1 MTLKQESTESEK
13 NLNNVIKID
22 PRQIRN
28 HLDQMVRGTVAYR
41 YDGAVFFREK
51 AQIRGCL

>member
-22 PRQIRN
+22 PRQIQN
-28 HLDQMVRGTVAYR
+28 HLDQMVRGTVGR
-41 YDGAVFFREK
+41 
-51 AQIRGCL
+51 C